1 MAYFFHGQIAAM
13 RLLPR
18 GTAVHA
24 CKFLLIIQTGHAPDD
39 LLPQVGDISEWY
51 ARALAPLDLPA
62 HTAIRVLR
70 PFLGEALPPVHQVAA
85 AVITGSWAM
94 VSDREDWSERT
105 AGWIREAMAVSLP
118 LLGVC
123 YGHQLMAHALGGE
136 VDYHP
141 QGVEIGV
148 HPVTLSDEGQADA
161 FFGRLP
167 AVFDAPLT
175 HMQTVL
181 ALPPGAVRLAS
192 SAHDAH
198 QAVRYGPQAISVQFH
213 PEFDAPL
220 LRACILR
227 RAQQLAEQG
236 RDVPALLAGLSE
248 TPQARGI
255 LLDFVGEALAPAR
268 MAA

>member
-1 MAYFFHGQIAAM
+1 
-13 RLLPR
+13 
-18 GTAVHA
+18 
-24 CKFLLIIQTGHAPDD
+24 
-39 LLPQVGDISEWY
+39 
-51 ARALAPLDLPA
+51 LAPLALPGA
-62 HTAIRVLR
+62 TAIRVLR

-136 VDYHP
+136 VGYHP
-141 QGVEIGV
+141 EGVEIGV
-148 HPVTLSDEGQADA
+148 HPVTLSDEGQADP

-175 HMQTVL
+175 HMQTVV
-181 ALPPGAVRLAS
+181 ALPPGAVRLAC

-198 QAVRYGPQAISVQFH
+198 QIVRYGPEAISVQFH
-213 PEFDAPL
+213 PEFDAEL
-220 LRACILR
+220 LRACIQR
-227 RAQQLAEQG
+227 RAVQLGQAG

-255 LLDFVGEALAPAR
+255 LLDFVGQALAPAR